1 MDEFALIRRYF
12 DRPTKDESVRLGI
25 GDDAALIETDSDRE
39 LLCAVDTI
47 VAGVHYPEDL
57 PPFDVGYRAVAVNVL
72 VPVHGTKSLCEVQAE
87 LESKIAELAD
97 RPPSQLDPVEL
108 AILLLGFFELGERAD
123 VPYRVVINESIN
135 LAKRFGAVDGHKYI
149 NAVLDK
155 AADKLRPEE
164 ACNTAK

>member
-1 MDEFALIRRYF
+1 MSKAGSAGARSRARALI
-12 DRPTKDESVRLGI
+12 LQ
-25 GDDAALIETDSDRE
+25 ALYQKQLTGYDSAE
-39 LLCAVDTI
+39 LLKQFRDRDEYERTDKE
-47 VAGVHYPEDL
+47 YFNEML
-57 PPFDVGYRAVAVNVL
+57 PAI
-72 VPVHGTKSLCEVQAE
+72 CEVQAE

-108 AILLLGFFELGERAD
+108 SILLLGFFELGERAD

-135 LAKRFGAVDGHKYI
+135 LAKRFGSVDGHKYI

>member
-1 MDEFALIRRYF
+1 
-12 DRPTKDESVRLGI
+12 
-25 GDDAALIETDSDRE
+25 
-39 LLCAVDTI
+39 
-47 VAGVHYPEDL
+47 
-57 PPFDVGYRAVAVNVL
+57 
-72 VPVHGTKSLCEVQAE
+72 
-87 LESKIAELAD
+87 
-97 RPPSQLDPVEL
+97 
-108 AILLLGFFELGERAD
+108 

>member
-1 MDEFALIRRYF
+1 MSKPGSAGARSRARALI
-12 DRPTKDESVRLGI
+12 LQ
-25 GDDAALIETDSDRE
+25 ALYQRQLTGYDSAE
-39 LLCAVDTI
+39 LLKQFRDRDEYERTDKEYFNEI
-47 VAGVHYPEDL
+47 L
-57 PPFDVGYRAVAVNVL
+57 PAI
-72 VPVHGTKSLCEVQAE
+72 CEVQTE